1 MTRVAAAVLLVG
13 AAAAAAAVLNLLLLG
28 RASGGT
34 DRIGRLQPRATI
46 PATPAP
52 RGTIRP
58 AATTTTEHHDG
69 SDD

>member
-13 AAAAAAAVLNLLLLG
+13 AAAAAAVVLNLLLLG
-28 RASGGT
+28 RAAGGT
-34 DRIGRLQPRATI
+34 ERIGRLQPRVTI

-58 AATTTTEHHDG
+58 ATTTTEQHDR

>member
-1 MTRVAAAVLLVG
+1 MPRVAAALVLVG
-13 AAAAAAAVLNLLLLG
+13 AAAAAIVVLNLLLLG

-34 DRIGRLQPRATI
+34 ERIGRLQPRVTI

-58 AATTTTEHHDG
+58 SRTTPSEQHDR

>member
-1 MTRVAAAVLLVG
+1 MTRVAAAALV
-13 AAAAAAAVLNLLLLG
+13 ATAAAAAAVILNLVLLG
-28 RASGGT
+28 HASGGT
-34 DRIGRLQPRATI
+34 DRIGRLQPRVTI

-58 AATTTTEHHDG
+58 ARTTKTEHHDG

>member
-1 MTRVAAAVLLVG
+1 LPRGAAAVLLVG
-13 AAAAAAAVLNLLLLG
+13 AAAAAVVVLNLLLLG

-34 DRIGRLQPRATI
+34 ERIGRLQPRVTI

-58 AATTTTEHHDG
+58 SRTTPSEQHDR

>member
-1 MTRVAAAVLLVG
+1 VGLFVVPAPAAAVI
-13 AAAAAAAVLNLLLLG
+13 LNLLLLG

-34 DRIGRLQPRATI
+34 ERIGRLQPRVTI
-46 PATPAP
+46 PAAPAP

-58 AATTTTEHHDG
+58 AATTTEHHDD